1 MPLMKKVFLGLI
13 ATALLSSCSTTR
25 NTATLSD
32 IEGEW
37 DITEVKGTK
46 PSVNE
51 GGQQPFIGF
60 DTQNGRVYGY
70 SGCNRIMSSFNRNA
84 KPGVLEL
91 KQLAGTM
98 MACPDM
104 ETERNI
110 QGALSEVK
118 KYKKTKEGNIA
129 LYNSGKNPLI
139 LLKKRFYPMTF
150 AELDGEWDIVSIYG
164 SPVTKNEEGNPFL
177 IFDTDNKKLSGNAG
191 CNRIFGNIE
200 TEEGKQ
206 SSISLSAVGTT
217 RMACPDMTT
226 EELVLSALKNIKTY
240 GKLEGGN
247 VVLYASD
254 GAAAM
259 VLQKKQ

>member
-1 MPLMKKVFLGLI
+1 MKKVFFGLI

-98 MACPDM
+98 MACPNGHPLSIQNGGHIM
-104 ETERNI
+104 GMYILHIKGNNTGFVI
-110 QGALSEVK
+110 QGGITAIKL
-118 KYKKTKEGNIA
+118 NI
-129 LYNSGKNPLI
+129 
-139 LLKKRFYPMTF
+139 RH
-150 AELDGEWDIVSIYG
+150 
-164 SPVTKNEEGNPFL
+164 
-177 IFDTDNKKLSGNAG
+177 
-191 CNRIFGNIE
+191 
-200 TEEGKQ
+200 
-206 SSISLSAVGTT
+206 SL
-217 RMACPDMTT
+217 
-226 EELVLSALKNIKTY
+226 
-240 GKLEGGN
+240 
-247 VVLYASD
+247 
-254 GAAAM
+254 
-259 VLQKKQ
+259 

>member
-1 MPLMKKVFLGLI
+1 MKKVFLGLI

-70 SGCNRIMSSFNRNA
+70 SGCNRIMSSFNRDA

-104 ETERNI
+104 DTEN
-110 QGALSEVK
+110 Q
-118 KYKKTKEGNIA
+118 
-129 LYNSGKNPLI
+129 
-139 LLKKRFYPMTF
+139 
-150 AELDGEWDIVSIYG
+150 
-164 SPVTKNEEGNPFL
+164 
-177 IFDTDNKKLSGNAG
+177 
-191 CNRIFGNIE
+191 
-200 TEEGKQ
+200 
-206 SSISLSAVGTT
+206 
-217 RMACPDMTT
+217 
-226 EELVLSALKNIKTY
+226 VLSALNQVCAY
-240 GKLEGGN
+240 GMLANGHLALMAEGST
-247 VVLYASD
+247 VVLELERS
-254 GAAAM
+254 
-259 VLQKKQ
+259 K

>member
-1 MPLMKKVFLGLI
+1 MKKVFLGLI

-46 PSVNE
+46 QSVNE

-70 SGCNRIMSSFNRNA
+70 SGCNRIMSSFNRDA

-206 SSISLSAVGTT
+206 SSISLSAIGTT

-226 EELVLSALKNIKTY
+226 EEFVLSALKNIKTY